1 MSQPRYHLIVLFCL
15 IIVGCIP
22 QGISSKYKAPLGTQ
36 GEVMLYLQPM
46 PQEAGKLRFSIDEI
60 FAVRDDGFE
69 APFSLFINDFKG
81 ADLKGIQKQLASAIL
96 PPGPYSGLSIRIKQA
111 FIDTEDGDVALLVPD
126 EPVTVDHG
134 FDVERGQVASL
145 FLSLKISGTKL
156 DGVSFRPAFS
166 LASSGRALINLI
178 GYVTNSESN
187 FITVFDKNTMQVV
200 ATISTG
206 QGPGGMV
213 LDQIRTRAYV
223 AASRDNIIEVIDVFK
238 GVIINRLR
246 LNLRDRPIELALTP
260 DGKTLLS
267 VNNGSNTVSIID
279 ALSMIEIARVNV
291 GEGPTSAVIDP
302 SGFRAFVLN
311 SRSSTISVID
321 LTQRGL
327 ALTIGVESAP
337 LRAAFSQAGDKLFV
351 ISSNTPNLA
360 VVDMSRLTVSN
371 SVFIGIG
378 AASIK
383 VDHQTGNIYVGKRLG
398 GEITVIDPFALVF
411 IDSIAVGG
419 QTDFMTIDDQK
430 RTLFAVLGDKNR
442 LSKINLISK
451 EISANID
458 VGQGAFFVVVMGER

>member
-1 MSQPRYHLIVLFCL
+1 
-15 IIVGCIP
+15 
-22 QGISSKYKAPLGTQ
+22 
-36 GEVMLYLQPM
+36 MLYLQPM
-46 PQEAGKLRFSIDEI
+46 PQEAEKLRFSIDEI
-60 FAVRDDGFE
+60 FAVRDDGFKT
-69 APFSLFINDFKG
+69 PVPLFINDFNG

-96 PPGPYSGLSIRIKQA
+96 SPGPYSGLSIRIKQA
-111 FIDTEDGDVALLVPD
+111 FIRTEEGDVALLVPD
-126 EPVTVDHG
+126 EPITVDHG

-145 FLSLKISGTKL
+145 FLSFKISGTKL

-206 QGPGGMV
+206 QGPRGMV

-238 GVIINRLR
+238 GVIMNRLR

-260 DGKTLLS
+260 DGKTLVA

-337 LRAAFSQAGDKLFV
+337 LRAAFSQAGDKLFI
-351 ISSNTPNLA
+351 ISSNTPNLT
-360 VVDMSRLTVSN
+360 VVDLSRLIVSN
-371 SVFIGIG
+371 SVFIGMG

-411 IDSIAVGG
+411 IDAIAVGG

>member
-1 MSQPRYHLIVLFCL
+1 MVS
-15 IIVGCIP
+15 CIP
-22 QGISSKYKAPLGTQ
+22 QGLPSRYKAPLGTE
-36 GEVMLYLQPM
+36 GEVILYLQPM
-46 PQEAGKLRFSIDEI
+46 PQEAENLRFIIDEI
-60 FAVRDDGFE
+60 FAVRDDGFKT
-69 APFSLFINDFKG
+69 PFSLFIKDLKG
-81 ADLKGIQKQLASAIL
+81 RDLKGIQKQLASAIL
-96 PPGPYSGLSIRIKQA
+96 PPGPYTGLSIHIKQA
-111 FIDTEDGDVALLVPD
+111 FIQTEDGDVALFVP
-126 EPVTVDHG
+126 EKPVTVDHG

-145 FLSLKISGTKL
+145 FLSFKISGTKI
-156 DGVSFRPAFS
+156 DGVKFTPAFS
-166 LASSGRALINLI
+166 LASSGRTLINLI
-178 GYVTNSESN
+178 GYVTNSESS

-200 ATISTG
+200 DTISTG
-206 QGPGGMV
+206 QGPRGMV
-213 LDQIRTRAYV
+213 LDQFRTRAYV
-223 AASRDNIIEVIDVFK
+223 AASRDNIVEVIDVFK
-238 GVIINRLR
+238 GVIMNRLR

-260 DGKTLLS
+260 DGKTLVS

-279 ALSMIEIARVNV
+279 ALSMIEMARVNV

-337 LRAAFSQAGDKLFV
+337 LRAAFSRAGDKLFV
-351 ISSNTPNLA
+351 ISSNTPNLT
-360 VVDMSRLTVSN
+360 VIDLSRLMVSN
-371 SVFIGIG
+371 SVHIGMG

-383 VDHQTGNIYVGKRLG
+383 VDHQTGNIYVGKRIG

-411 IDSIAVGG
+411 IDAIPVGG
-419 QTDFMTIDDQK
+419 QTDYMTIDDQK

-451 EISANID
+451 EISAKID